1 MPWEGNH
8 PATPERYW
16 AVCIRV
22 PQHELEA
29 AASWLMEFGVAGVQW
44 EDGLAVTPL
53 FADGPW
59 QPAEAPHVTAYFPED
74 ESWAGI
80 EQELR
85 AMVVKKGWQL
95 ELNDVA
101 SQDWEH
107 AWKAFYQ
114 PIALREGYAI
124 VPEWIAGAPFAAD
137 KMVRLDPG
145 MAFGTGTHATTRSC
159 LDLLIEHGAA
169 KPRVLD
175 LGSGSGILAL
185 AAAKLGAF
193 SVDAVEPDPV
203 AVRALTHNIEL
214 NGMQSRIRVIAGT
227 FDDLE
232 DDGGYQII
240 LMNLIRELIIPL
252 WPKVQ
257 ARLAGYAILSGILE
271 DALGDIETVIDAS
284 GCHVAQY
291 RLADGWATLRVT
303 Q

>member
-16 AVCIRV
+16 AVCIRA
-22 PQHELEA
+22 PKHELEA

-59 QPAEAPHVTAYFPED
+59 QPSGAPHVTAYFPQD
-74 ESWAGI
+74 ESWSGV
-80 EQELR
+80 ERELR
-85 AMVVKKGWQL
+85 AIVAQKGWQL

-124 VPEWIAGAPFAAD
+124 VPEWVVDAPFAAD

-169 KPRVLD
+169 RPRVLD

-232 DDGGYQII
+232 DDGRYQII

-271 DALGDIETVIDAS
+271 DAVGDIETVIDAS